1 MEDFELMRRLRKQGK
16 IAIAPA
22 AVITSGRRWQKLGL
36 WRTTLINQ
44 GMVLGFFQGATPTVW
59 PSGIAVK
66 SSPILLRPLPR
77 HDLPLARLQRPRLDR
92 RLAR

>member
-44 GMVLGFFQGATPTVW
+44 GMVLGFF
-59 PSGIAVK
+59 
-66 SSPILLRPLPR
+66 
-77 HDLPLARLQRPRLDR
+77 
-92 RLAR
+92 